1 MSNELT
7 NAAKLAILK
16 YLTTILLSGFTVL
29 STLAYFI
36 FIKPLDNL
44 ELSVTQSVNEK
55 FTQRLDKTIERNQ
68 DKFDETY
75 IKLLSAQADLRSAS
89 NEVSKKIAE
98 ADFIIEKMKAR
109 HEEIVIIWNTVQSTE
124 KDLKV
129 IVQGARDEAAS
140 QASLNLT
147 SMQAEIEAMSAELKD
162 IDKRLA
168 TVLEVKVTEA
178 AISIAD
184 TKPEVAQVVVAKDPI
199 DLLPCNPLSLTEQQM
214 ELITVKQTVERT
226 DTYSSSDKRYYRN
239 IFSVA
244 IGPDDDAP
252 IPVSVTACV
261 LEAIESVDYYLS
273 ESWFNPNLYQR
284 TDPKA
289 NFRFS
294 IKVWGSTNIRAEVHL
309 KGDQATIKTSGRFS
323 TTDKYTTFLE
333 GRLDAVA
340 AQ

>member
-68 DKFDETY
+68 EKFDQAY

-89 NEVSKKIAE
+89 SEVSKKIEE

-109 HEEIVIIWNTVQSTE
+109 HEEIVVIWNTVQSTE
-124 KDLKV
+124 QDLKI

-140 QASLNLT
+140 QAGLNLT
-147 SMQAEIEAMSAELKD
+147 SMQAEIEALSAELKD
-162 IDKRLA
+162 LDKQIG
-168 TVLEVKVTEA
+168 TVLAARTTQD

-184 TKPEVAQVVVAKDPI
+184 AKQEVALAVIPEAPRGF
-199 DLLPCNPLSLTEQQM
+199 LPCDPFSLTERQM
-214 ELITVKQTVERT
+214 DLISVKQRVERT
-226 DTYSSSDKRYYRN
+226 DTFSSSDKRYYRN
-239 IFSVA
+239 IFSIA
-244 IGPDDDAP
+244 IRQDNDAP
-252 IPVSVTACV
+252 LPEAVSACV
-261 LEAIESVDYYLS
+261 LNAIESVDYHLA
-273 ESWFNPNLYQR
+273 ENWFTPSLYKR
-284 TDPKA
+284 TDPA
-289 NFRFS
+289 ADFRFS

-309 KGDQATIKTSGRFS
+309 KGDQATLGKAGRFS
-323 TTDKYTTFLE
+323 TADNYTAFLAT
-333 GRLDAVA
+333 RRDLIAN
-340 AQ
+340 Q